1 MSCNV
6 FMKWVAAL
14 ALLMLMS
21 SCAHLSSP
29 SVSAIKVDTSPL
41 AVRVNDTVKVSI
53 KAENVADLTALEVH
67 LSFDASVLEVI
78 QVNDGDLIKADFKVQ
93 NVFDNTAGTVDYAV
107 AQINRPPASG
117 SGTLFEIVFR
127 AKASGDSS
135 IRFRG
140 TDATPAGVLLSDANG
155 KAIQVTLIDGDLKVK

>member
-1 MSCNV
+1 MSRDV
-6 FMKWVAAL
+6 FMKWMAAL
-14 ALLMLMS
+14 TVLMLMP
-21 SCAHLSSP
+21 SCAPP
-29 SVSAIKVDTSPL
+29 SAAMIKVDAPVSS
-41 AVRVNDTVKVSI
+41 VQVNDTVKVPI

-117 SGTLFEIVFR
+117 SGALFEIVFR
-127 AKASGDSS
+127 AKASGNSF

-140 TDATPAGVLLSDANG
+140 TDAAPAGVLLSDANG